1 MKELSRCELQRRHM
15 WLIECVCAH
24 VFVQNMA
31 SRVSDM
37 DMEEGYGAV
46 SAVNKSTGKPLLAF
60 FIDCG
65 SVTMSISF
73 LRSVYSQWARD
84 PTFRFVLTWSLPG
97 SKLGRFMRF
106 SAMLAVAAVVVVAL
120 AGMSAGDD
128 KPAQLSET
136 WEYANA
142 DKRTMSMLLQKL
154 QEEAPAEGEGEA
166 PAEDE
171 AEAPAEEGGEEA
183 APMHHIKNF
192 AGTEQM
198 MNTGEVAAQGAG
210 ADFQE
215 GEVVGAGVHVM
226 TGIGSGDGVSV
237 RTGVI
242 NGQGVTA
249 GSGEGMGTGMFAGK
263 GDGTGMMVSV
273 GSGVGSGH
281 MITVGDGFVEGKVR

>member
-1 MKELSRCELQRRHM
+1 MSE
-15 WLIECVCAH
+15 
-24 VFVQNMA
+24 
-31 SRVSDM
+31 M
-37 DMEEGYGAV
+37 DVEEGYGAV
-46 SAVNKSTGKPLLAF
+46 AAAEKSTGELVCATCNAFNSGAQCICMVIFAIILTLAHLTVIEAPCF
-60 FIDCG
+60 DALSRLFAG
-65 SVTMSISF
+65 SN
-73 LRSVYSQWARD
+73 
-84 PTFRFVLTWSLPG
+84 
-97 SKLGRFMRF
+97 KLGRFVRF
-106 SAMLAVAAVVVVAL
+106 AAVLAVAAVAVVAL
-120 AGMSAGDD
+120 AGISSDD
-128 KPAQLSET
+128 GKPAQLAET

-142 DKRTMSMLLQKL
+142 DKRTLAMLLQKRQAVTNKL
-154 QEEAPAEGEGEA
+154 QEEETAEEAPAE
-166 PAEDE
+166 
-171 AEAPAEEGGEEA
+171 EAPAEEEV

-210 ADFQE
+210 ADFQS

-249 GSGEGMGTGMFAGK
+249 GSGEGMGTGMFAGE

-281 MITVGDGFVEGKVR
+281 MITVGDGFVEGKVMCLSVACGCLWLAVCVCACVVARAMT

>member
-1 MKELSRCELQRRHM
+1 M
-15 WLIECVCAH
+15 
-24 VFVQNMA
+24 
-31 SRVSDM
+31 
-37 DMEEGYGAV
+37 
-46 SAVNKSTGKPLLAF
+46 
-60 FIDCG
+60 
-65 SVTMSISF
+65 
-73 LRSVYSQWARD
+73 
-84 PTFRFVLTWSLPG
+84 
-97 SKLGRFMRF
+97 
-106 SAMLAVAAVVVVAL
+106 VAL
-120 AGMSAGDD
+120 AGLSGQDE
-128 KPAQLSET
+128 KPAALAET
-136 WEYANA
+136 WEYASA
-142 DKRTMSMLLQKL
+142 DKRTLAMLLQKAQNKHFTKL
-154 QEEAPAEGEGEA
+154 QDDAAPDAA
-166 PAEDE
+166 ATD
-171 AEAPAEEGGEEA
+171 AAATDDAAAAPAEEV

-210 ADFQE
+210 ADFQS

-281 MITVGDGFVEGKVR
+281 MITVGDGFVEGKVSSACSASPLEIMVPLCCAA